1 MVNLNDYIINK
12 TALLGNME
20 KIRRYIGYSTKL
32 CAVVKADAYGLGV
45 KNVCPIINDEVDY
58 YAVVSVMEALEL
70 RKIVK
75 QKPILVLGACNL
87 NYANECAKNDID
99 LTISS
104 IDEVKFLNENLES
117 VLKVHLKINTGMNRY
132 GIDTIKDLKK
142 IISEIENGHKIIVEG
157 VYTHFA
163 TKASDVDFIEKQ
175 YKKFEKMIK
184 IVPYSNLI
192 VHCASSYVAT
202 TDKLKLCNMVR
213 IGFSLYGDLYERL
226 NIKNVVS
233 VKARVTFV
241 HTISAGES
249 VGYDRTFIAK
259 HRTKIAVC
267 SMGYADGF
275 ARNLGN
281 NFRVIIN
288 GQFAHVVGRVCMDCF
303 MIDVTNIRGVFVG
316 SGVTVLGEDGENK
329 ITLSD
334 IGKAISFSPYE
345 VLLNFRKRRMN
356 VVVKK

>member
-1 MVNLNDYIINK
+1 MENLTDFIINK
-12 TALLGNME
+12 KALLGNIE
-20 KIRRYIGYSTKL
+20 KIRRYIGYGIKL
-32 CAVVKADAYGLGV
+32 CAVVKADAYGLGI

-70 RKIVK
+70 RKFAK
-75 QKPILVLGACNL
+75 SKPILVLGASNL
-87 NYANECAKNDID
+87 TCANDCAKNDIC

-104 IDEVKFLNENLES
+104 LDEVKYLNENLES
-117 VLKVHLKINTGMNRY
+117 VLRVHLKINTGMNRY
-132 GIDTIKDLKK
+132 GISSIKDLKNV
-142 IISEIENGHKIIVEG
+142 IAEIENGHKIIVDG

-163 TKASDVDFIEKQ
+163 TKSSDTDFIEKQ
-175 YKKFEKMIK
+175 YKKFEKMLK
-184 IVPYSNLI
+184 IIPYSNII

-213 IGFSLYGDLYERL
+213 VGFSLYGDLYQRL
-226 NIKNVVS
+226 GIQNVVS
-233 VKARVTFV
+233 VRARVLFV
-241 HTISAGES
+241 HTINVGES
-249 VGYDRTFIAK
+249 VGYDRTYVAK

-281 NFRVIIN
+281 NFSVLIN
-288 GQFAHVVGRVCMDCF
+288 GSFAPVVGRVCMDCF
-303 MIDVTNIRGVFVG
+303 MVDVTNIRGVFVG
-316 SGVTVLGEDGENK
+316 TGVTVLGSDGDKK

-334 IGKAISFSPYE
+334 IADAINFSPYE

-356 VVVKK
+356 VVIK